1 MSKKVIAV
9 NRIPTAGPYSAAVEA
24 GGFVFC
30 SGQIPIDPQTG
41 GMVGPDIGKA
51 TRQVMDN
58 LAVVLG
64 EAGLTMKD
72 VVKTTIYLINL
83 DDFPAVNE
91 IYGSFFDGGYPARA
105 TVQVAGLPKG
115 ALIEID
121 AIAVRP

>member
-1 MSKKVIAV
+1 MSKKIIAGSK
-9 NRIPTAGPYSAAVEA
+9 IPTVGPYSPAVEA

-30 SGQIPIDPQTG
+30 SGQIPIDPRTG
-41 GMVGPDIGKA
+41 GVVGPDIGKA

-58 LAVVLG
+58 LAMVLG
-64 EAGLTMKD
+64 AAGLTMKD

-91 IYGSFFDGGYPARA
+91 IYGSFFDGSYPARA

-121 AIAVRP
+121 AVAVRP